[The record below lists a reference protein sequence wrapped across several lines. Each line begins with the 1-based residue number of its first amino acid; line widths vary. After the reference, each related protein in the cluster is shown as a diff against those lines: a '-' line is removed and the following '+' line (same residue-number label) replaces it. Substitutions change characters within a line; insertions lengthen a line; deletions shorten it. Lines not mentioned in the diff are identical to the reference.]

1 MNGHILLLKKIN
13 LLYPHSQTS
22 EDTIVMMADFLK
34 DIPITELAIVL
45 RELVRESRFMP
56 LVADIVSKH
65 KSMYTL
71 NEPVDVEAA
80 WES

>member
-22 EDTIVMMADFLK
+22 EDAIVMMADFLK
-34 DIPITELAIVL
+34 DIPVEELATVL

-65 KSMYTL
+65 KSMYKSS
-71 NEPVDVEAA
+71 EPVDVEAA